1 MFVSVYRTITVFVQ
15 PVWPIVLYVKI
26 LLHFR
31 LQCRTYTLHLSNQVI
46 CMQRSYFR
54 IHSSL
59 TETRYSEIFP
69 GNKFSQ

>member
-26 LLHFR
+26 LLRFR
-31 LQCRTYTLHLSNQVI
+31 LQCRTDTLRLSNQVI
-46 CMQRSYFR
+46 CVQQSYCR